1 MRTSC
6 LKRLYFGILG
16 IFLSGSLFAAP
27 IPVVASFSIL
37 GDVTKQIGGNRITV
51 HTLVGPQQDA
61 HVYQLKTS
69 DIRQLRNAKLVL
81 LSGYGFE
88 PAAVQRA
95 AQQSKV
101 PLAYAAQDI
110 RPMVVKD
117 ADDHGH
123 AHGRYDP
130 HVWNDPV
137 LMQTY
142 VRNVANALIKV
153 DPAGKAYYQ
162 QRLGSY
168 ENTLKSLHAYAQK
181 SFAAIPVAKRKVLT
195 SHDAFGYMGR
205 RYQIQ
210 FIAPQGVSTEA
221 EPSAKDVASI
231 IRQIKQ
237 LHIKAVFSENI
248 KDPRMINRI
257 AQSTGA
263 HVSGNLYSDALSQG
277 NPAGTYVDLF
287 RHNIQALSAA
297 MK

>member
-1 MRTSC
+1 M
-6 LKRLYFGILG
+6 KQWQLG
-16 IFLSGSLFAAP
+16 AVAALFSGSLMAAP
-27 IPVVASFSIL
+27 LPVVASFSVL
-37 GDVTKQIGGNRITV
+37 GDVVHQIGGNRVSVQTI
-51 HTLVGPQQDA
+51 VGPDQDA
-61 HVYQLKTS
+61 HTYQLTPADVRK
-69 DIRQLRNAKLVL
+69 IRTAKLVVFNGL
-81 LSGYGFE
+81 GLE
-88 PAAVQRA
+88 KAAEVRA
-95 AQQSKV
+95 AQQAKV
-101 PLAYAAQDI
+101 PVAYASSGIKAA
-110 RPMVVKD
+110 K
-117 ADDHGH
+117 AEEEEHDHGH
-123 AHGRYDP
+123 EGHDHGEFDP

-231 IRQIKQ
+231 IRQVKQ
-237 LHIKAVFSENI
+237 QGIKAIFFENI
-248 KDPRMINRI
+248 KNPRVVQQI
-257 AQSTGA
+257 ARETGTA
-263 HVSGNLYSDALSQG
+263 IKGELYSDALSKNAQA
-277 NPAGTYVDLF
+277 NTYANMF
-287 RHNIQALSAA
+287 RHNVAQLSRA